1 MGAPHDHGCH
11 GFGELKIGSLE
22 GWLESFKDDAWE
34 GKDMETA
41 VKKGILNYKGQFLIA
56 LGAVIWG
63 TQGPFAKALMQNGA
77 SALFVALVKLGI
89 GAGLMFLAMAI
100 LRPKQLKI
108 DKKGLLYTGVI
119 GLFCQ
124 AGFNA
129 LYYQSVDLIG
139 IANAAVILY
148 TSPVFFLLL
157 SMVCFKESLT
167 LIKGL
172 SALIC
177 MLGCAVAVTGGDL
190 SLEGLSIL
198 GIGLALL
205 SSASFALMGAIS
217 KKALTCYEPMTVIA
231 YSFLWGFLFLLPNA
245 WMSHSLAI
253 EMNLSVLIGALGIG
267 ALPAALAY
275 FFYFKGVSCG
285 VNLSQAGVISALEM
299 VSAVLIAWTIF
310 GEPANVVK
318 VMGIFLILFSI
329 LLSEFKQKMVI

>member
-1 MGAPHDHGCH
+1 M
-11 GFGELKIGSLE
+11 ELAL
-22 GWLESFKDDAWE
+22 
-34 GKDMETA
+34 
-41 VKKGILNYKGQFLIA
+41 KKTLKNYKGQVLIA
-56 LGAVIWG
+56 VGAVIWG
-63 TQGPFAKALMQNGA
+63 TQGPFAKILMENGA
-77 SALFVALVKLGI
+77 TAIFVALVKLGI
-89 GAGLMFLAMAI
+89 GAGIMFLAMAT

-108 DKKGLLYTGVI
+108 DGKGLLYTGVI

-148 TSPVFFLLL
+148 TSPVFFLIL
-157 SMVCFKESLT
+157 SILFFKEHLT
-167 LIKGL
+167 ATKGI

-177 MLGCAVAVTGGDL
+177 MLGCGIAVTGGNL
-190 SLEGLSIL
+190 SLEGLSML
-198 GIGLALL
+198 GVGMALL

-231 YSFLWGFLFLLPNA
+231 YSFMWGFLFLLPQA
-245 WMSHSLAI
+245 WVSHSFAADL
-253 EMNLSVLIGALGIG
+253 NGSLFLGALGIG

-310 GEPANVVK
+310 CEPANIIK
-318 VMGIFLILFSI
+318 VFGIFLILFSI
-329 LLSEFKQKMVI
+329 ILSEYKQKMVK

>member
-1 MGAPHDHGCH
+1 MTTDVKH
-11 GFGELKIGSLE
+11 
-22 GWLESFKDDAWE
+22 SFQ
-34 GKDMETA
+34 
-41 VKKGILNYKGQFLIA
+41 NYKGQLLIA
-56 LGAVIWG
+56 LGAIIWG
-63 TQGPFAKALMQNGA
+63 TQGPFAKILMDNGA
-77 SALFVALVKLGI
+77 SSIFVALVKLGI
-89 GAGLMFLAMAI
+89 GATLMFFAMAI
-100 LRPKQLKI
+100 MRPKQLKI
-108 DKKGLLYTGVI
+108 DRRGLIYTGVI

-157 SMVCFKESLT
+157 SILFFKEQLT
-167 LIKGL
+167 WIKGL
-172 SALIC
+172 SAILC
-177 MLGCAVAVTGGDL
+177 MLGCAIAVTGGNMSLAGL
-190 SLEGLSIL
+190 SLVGVGL
-198 GIGLALL
+198 GLL

-231 YSFLWGFLFLLPNA
+231 YSFMWGFFFLLPQALATHSFAVDLN
-245 WMSHSLAI
+245 MS
-253 EMNLSVLIGALGIG
+253 LIFGALGIG

-310 GEPANVVK
+310 HEPANLVK
-318 VMGIFLILFSI
+318 IIGIFLILISI
-329 LLSEFKQKMVI
+329 ILSEYKQKMVK

>member
-1 MGAPHDHGCH
+1 MDTA
-11 GFGELKIGSLE
+11 
-22 GWLESFKDDAWE
+22 
-34 GKDMETA
+34 GKKT
-41 VKKGILNYKGQFLIA
+41 VQNYKGQILIA
-56 LGAVIWG
+56 LGAIVWG
-63 TQGPFAKALMQNGA
+63 TQGPFAKVLMQNGA
-77 SALFVALVKLGI
+77 SAIFVALVKLGI
-89 GAGLMFLAMAI
+89 GAGIMFLVMAAM
-100 LRPKQLKI
+100 RPRQLKI
-108 DKKGLLYTGVI
+108 DSRGLLYTGVI

-157 SMVCFKESLT
+157 SIVFFKEQLT
-167 LIKGL
+167 LVKGL

-177 MLGCAVAVTGGDL
+177 ITGCAVAVTGGKF
-190 SLEGLSIL
+190 SLEAISAL
-198 GIGLALL
+198 GIGMALL

-231 YSFLWGFLFLLPNA
+231 YSFLWGFLFLLPKA
-245 WMSHSLAI
+245 FLSHSFIIDL
-253 EMNLSVLIGALGIG
+253 NLPVVLGALGIG

-299 VSAVLIAWTIF
+299 VSAVLIAWTVF
-310 GEPANVVK
+310 REPANGMK
-318 VMGIFLILFSI
+318 VFGIFLILISI
-329 LLSEFKQKMVI
+329 FLSEFKQKMVK